1 MIELCP
7 FRPQD
12 TERNECTETQRYGE
26 RDLNPQVS
34 RVRKLILPSRYGLV
48 FHVAVGLPGRS
59 CNSREL
65 VRYLTSSRHMLIDA
79 TAIVCDQ
86 RPSRVR
92 VVLPSPLTS
101 MMRQVI
107 LDVKCN

>member
-1 MIELCP
+1 MVELCP

-12 TERNECTETQRYGE
+12 TERDECTETQRYGE

-34 RVRKLILPSRYGLV
+34 RVRNLILPSWYSLV
-48 FHVAVGLPGRS
+48 FHVAVGPPGRS
-59 CNSREL
+59 CNSRGL

-92 VVLPSPLTS
+92 VALPSLDVDDA
-101 MMRQVI
+101 QVI
-107 LDVKCN
+107 SDVKCN